1 MKKLI
6 TLLLQFPFCLIF
18 SQQTQGCKCIQFEK
32 LKDSLSSSHL
42 PFRPVTEQE
51 ALTSPFQYI
60 SVKYIKQN
68 AHSENIINPVK
79 QRTKDLPYDNFDA
92 IYAIRQEEFDK
103 KVNDIPIPLIVKT
116 GQLKGTVAILYTTDS
131 FLSNDYYLR
140 ISKDNGKTWKNYFTG
155 LVANQHYFLKSNS
168 GYPLWKDENHLQIEA
183 DITRMT
189 QHHVY
194 GDSPEYAIVKDN
206 ALLTFDL
213 SEILKDS
220 DGDGINDI
228 EETRKLFTNP
238 YSKDTDG
245 DGISDAEDNNPK
257 YKTPENDFTKLLQ
270 SIMYGNY
277 NITVHQNPFHEEF
290 FIPLA
295 TFKEDLKKQRDELP
309 ERKKDFVYSLDYR
322 IIVTD
327 DENLKGMEPID
338 EKIIFLTSKEYSEY
352 SKFNYM
358 NRFKTYYSKV
368 FRCDYKKDTYIFM
381 IEGTTTGLTYL
392 IKRTAE
398 GWKLD
403 IISHWMS

>member
-1 MKKLI
+1 MKKI
-6 TLLLQFPFCLIF
+6 ISLLFLFPFYTLF
-18 SQQTQGCKCIQFEK
+18 SQQTNGCKCTQFEK
-32 LKDSLSSSHL
+32 LKDSLSQSHSFL
-42 PFRPVTEQE
+42 QPAMEEE
-51 ALTSPFQYI
+51 ALTPPFKYI
-60 SVKYIKQN
+60 SVKYIKKN
-68 AHSENIINPVK
+68 AQSKNIIDPIE
-79 QRTKDLPYDNFDA
+79 QRMKDIPYDRLD
-92 IYAIRQEEFDK
+92 IRDSIRREEFAK
-103 KVNDIPIPLIVKT
+103 KISDISIPLIVKT
-116 GQLKGTVAILYTTDS
+116 GQLNGTIAILYTTDS

-155 LVANQHYFLKSNS
+155 LVTHQHYFLKSNS

-194 GDSPEYAIVKDN
+194 GATPEYAIVKNN

-220 DGDGINDI
+220 DGDGLNDI

-270 SIMYGNY
+270 GIMYGNY

-309 ERKKDFVYSLDYR
+309 ERKRDFVYSLDYR

-327 DENLKGMEPID
+327 DENLKGIEPID
-338 EKIIFLTSKEYSEY
+338 EKIIFMTSKEYAEY
-352 SKFNYM
+352 KKLNYM
-358 NRFKTYYSKV
+358 NSFSPYYSKV
-368 FRCDYKKDTYIFM
+368 LRCDAEKDTYLFM
-381 IEGTTTGLTYL
+381 IEGPTTGLTYL

-398 GWKLD
+398 GWKVD
-403 IISHWMS
+403 IINHWRN